1 MNDPRGH
8 SAKGNEPVT
17 ERSIL
22 HDPNHMMLVKWSSSE
37 TRISNSGGQRLWGGR
52 KWEWFKDYRVSILS
66 EKKNKIG
73 THALK
78 SAIISS
84 LPVGISRAPSP
95 EPCSRVLS
103 EHLWS

>member
-22 HDPNHMMLVKWSSSE
+22 CDPSHMMPVKWSSSE

-52 KWEWFKDYRVSILS
+52 KWGLFKDYRVSILS
-66 EKKNKIG
+66 EEKKTKYVPM
-73 THALK
+73 H
-78 SAIISS
+78 
-84 LPVGISRAPSP
+84 
-95 EPCSRVLS
+95 LS
-103 EHLWS
+103 QQS